1 MKRVLMLVAALA
13 GVLALAA
20 CGSSSSSS
28 SASSSASSS
37 GSSSASSSAPAAAA
51 TTSSSATSVAAAG
64 SCGSIPQQMPAD
76 PDGVL
81 AKLPASTQA
90 AYDLFPQAVHA
101 SAWSHWKPTHKA
113 PYTLYFSPGNT
124 STPFIQDLLAQ
135 FKVLKAKSG
144 VIGKIITQDANNNVQ
159 TQIQQIQQAIQQKVD
174 IMVVLPLS
182 PAADAPVL
190 EAAGKAGIPVVAP
203 LNAASSPYVV
213 GLNGNLPLE
222 GAKLAQGFVSAL
234 GAKGNVLDV
243 HGIPGV
249 EADSGIYEGVNDVLK
264 SCPNIKTI
272 GSIVGLFTPSVAK
285 TATLE
290 FLTSHPQ
297 PIDGAVQ
304 TGGMAT
310 GIIQAFLQTGRKV
323 PVIADDG
330 ATPGALA
337 YWAAHRSTY
346 KGVALGIAP
355 AAATTATWN
364 VVLGLLS
371 GRGIKISDISTE
383 PLIVTASNLS
393 QWVQP
398 GWSLTTPIAYAQGP
412 ANLSFYP
419 PSYLDQFFVKPASGT
434 S

>member
-1 MKRVLMLVAALA
+1 MKRFLVLVAVLA

-28 SASSSASSS
+28 SSSAAGASS
-37 GSSSASSSAPAAAA
+37 GSSGSAGAA
-51 TTSSSATSVAAAG
+51 TSSSSATTVAASG
-64 SCGSIPQQMPAD
+64 SCGSIPQQMPGD

-81 AKLPASTQA
+81 AKLPASVQA
-90 AYDLFPQAVHA
+90 SYNLYPQAVHA
-101 SAWSHWKPTHKA
+101 SAWANWKPKHKG
-113 PYTLYFSPGNT
+113 PYTIYFSPGNT
-124 STPFIQDLLAQ
+124 STPFIQDFLNE
-135 FKVLKAKSG
+135 FNVLKAKSN
-144 VIGKIITQDANNNVQ
+144 VITKVITQDSNNNVQ
-159 TQIQQIQQAIQQKVD
+159 TQIQQIQQAIQNKVD
-174 IMVVLPLS
+174 IIVALPLS

-190 EAAGKAGIPVVAP
+190 QAAGKAGIPVIAP
-203 LNAASSPYVV
+203 INAASSPYVV
-213 GLNGNLPLE
+213 GINGNIVLE
-222 GAKLAQGFVSAL
+222 GAKLAQGFVQQL
-234 GAKGNVLDV
+234 GGKGNVLDV

-249 EADSGIYEGVNDVLK
+249 EADSGIYEGVSDVLK

-272 GSIVGLFTPSVAK
+272 GSIVGQFTPSVAK

-310 GIIQAFLQTGRKV
+310 GIIQAFNQTGRKV

-337 YWAAHRSTY
+337 YWSAHKSTY

-355 AAATTATWN
+355 NALTNATWN
-364 VVLGLLS
+364 VALGLLA
-371 GRGIKISDISTE
+371 GRGVKISDISAE

-393 QWVQP
+393 QWTQP

-419 PSYLDQFFVKPASGT
+419 PSYLNQFFVKPASGT

>member
-1 MKRVLMLVAALA
+1 MKRVLVLVAVLV

-28 SASSSASSS
+28 SSSSASSS
-37 GSSSASSSAPAAAA
+37 GATGAA
-51 TTSSSATSVAAAG
+51 TSSSSATAVASGG
-64 SCGSIPQQMPAD
+64 SCGSIPQQMPGD

-81 AKLPASTQA
+81 AKLPASVRA
-90 AYDLFPQAVHA
+90 SYNLYPQAVHA
-101 SAWSHWKPTHKA
+101 SAWSSWKPKHGP

-124 STPFIQDLLAQ
+124 FTPFIQDFINQ
-135 FKVLKAKSG
+135 FNVLKAKSN
-144 VIGKIITQDANNNVQ
+144 VITKVITQDSNNSVQ
-159 TQIQQIQQAIQQKVD
+159 TQIQQIQQAIRNKVD
-174 IMVVLPLS
+174 IIVALPLS

-190 EAAGKAGIPVVAP
+190 AAAGKAGIPVIAP
-203 LNAASSPYVV
+203 INAASSPYVV
-213 GLNGNLPLE
+213 GLNGNIVLE
-222 GAKLAQGFVSAL
+222 GAKLAQGFVQQL
-234 GAKGNVLDV
+234 GGKGSVLDV

-249 EADSGIYEGVNDVLK
+249 EADSGIYQGANDVLK

-272 GSIVGLFTPSVAK
+272 GSIVGQFVPSVAK

-297 PIDGAVQ
+297 PIDGAIQ

-337 YWAAHRSTY
+337 YWSAHKSTY

-355 AAATTATWN
+355 NALTNATWN
-364 VVLGLLS
+364 VALGLLA
-371 GRGIKISDISTE
+371 GRGLKISDISAE

-412 ANLSFYP
+412 ADLSFYP
-419 PSYLDQFFVKPASGT
+419 PSYLNQFFVKPASG
-434 S
+434 SS